1 MKIVHKMVINAIGIS
16 LVFISTAILNVTV
29 GTSLVNLGDAFIFII
44 AYLFGPIAGLVAGS
58 IGSCLADLAV
68 FPITALYTFFIKGIE
83 GLLFGLISNYIKNK
97 NYKPIIENIMLMIA
111 CVTSC
116 FIMMLGYFLT
126 ETFLYGSYQT
136 ALVSIYSNLVQSVLS
151 IIIFYVLYNI
161 LKNIKLFKRK
171 DL

>member
-1 MKIVHKMVINAIGIS
+1 MTRTNIILDHYY
-16 LVFISTAILNVTV
+16 FIQL
-29 GTSLVNLGDAFIFII
+29 
-44 AYLFGPIAGLVAGS
+44 
-58 IGSCLADLAV
+58 
-68 FPITALYTFFIKGIE
+68 LYTFFIKGIE

-97 NYKPIIENIMLMIA
+97 NYKPILENIMLMIA